1 MKKIL
6 ASFLLCLIAGWAAA
20 QGAYPN
26 RAVRVIVPFPAGQT
40 TDVVA
45 RLLSQQFTESLGQSF
60 YVDNKAGAGAI
71 IGTEQAKN
79 AVPDGYTLLMAS
91 SGPLAI
97 NPSLYSK
104 LPYDTLKDF
113 QPIGM
118 IVVVPQFLVVNKD
131 FPANNLKELI
141 AYVKQNPGKVN
152 FGSGGSG
159 LTNHLTME
167 LLKASTGI
175 QITHVPYKGAAAAL
189 TALIGGEISMMFESG
204 PAVIPHV
211 KSGKLKV
218 FAVGSQRRSLALP
231 DVLTVAEAGVPGFN
245 AQSWAAFLAPA
256 GTPKPVIQKLNA
268 ELHAALSKP
277 AIRERLLGMGAEP
290 LEYTP
295 EQTAAY
301 FRGELEN
308 WAVAVKASGARA
320 D

>member
-1 MKKIL
+1 MKRIL
-6 ASFLLCLIAGWAAA
+6 ASLLLCLVSGWAAA

-26 RAVRVIVPFPAGQT
+26 RTVRIIVPFPAGQT
-40 TDVVA
+40 TDMVA
-45 RLLSQQFTESLGQSF
+45 RMLAQEFTDSLGQSF
-60 YVDNKAGAGAI
+60 YVDNKGGAAAI
-71 IGTEQAKN
+71 IGTELAKN
-79 AVPDGYTLLMAS
+79 ATPDGYTLLMAS

-104 LPYDTLKDF
+104 LPYDTLRDF

-118 IVVVPQFLVVNKD
+118 AVVVPQFLVVNKD

-167 LLKASTGI
+167 LLKATTGM
-175 QITHVPYKGAAAAL
+175 QITHVPYKGAAPAL
-189 TALIGGEISMMFESG
+189 TALIGGQINMMFESG

-211 KSGKLKV
+211 RSGKLRV
-218 FAVGSQRRSLALP
+218 LAVGSQHRSLALP
-231 DVLTVAEAGVPGFN
+231 EVPTVAEAGVPGFN
-245 AQSWAAFLAPA
+245 AQSWAAFLAPM
-256 GTPKPVIQKLNA
+256 GTPRPIIQKLNA
-268 ELHAALSKP
+268 ELNAALSKP
-277 AIRERLLGMGAEP
+277 ATKERLLGMGAEV

-295 EQTAAY
+295 EQTLAY
-301 FRGELEN
+301 FKTELES
-308 WAVAVKASGARA
+308 WAVAVKASGARV

>member
-6 ASFLLCLIAGWAAA
+6 ASFLLCLLAGWAAA

-256 GTPKPVIQKLNA
+256 GTPKAVIQKLNT
-268 ELHAALSKP
+268 ELNAALSKP

-301 FRGELEN
+301 FRSELEN

>member
-1 MKKIL
+1 MKRIL
-6 ASFLLCLIAGWAAA
+6 ASLLLCLFSGWAAA

-26 RAVRVIVPFPAGQT
+26 RPVRVIVPFPAGQT
-40 TDVVA
+40 TDMVA
-45 RLLSQQFTESLGQSF
+45 RMLAQQFTESLGQSF

-97 NPSLYSK
+97 NPSLYPK

-113 QPIGM
+113 QSIGM
-118 IVVVPQFLVVNKD
+118 VVVVAQFLVVNKD

-152 FGSGGSG
+152 FGSGGIG

-167 LLKASTGI
+167 LLKAATGM
-175 QITHVPYKGAAAAL
+175 QITHVPYKGAPAAL
-189 TALIGGEISMMFESG
+189 TAMITGEINMMFESG
-204 PAVIPHV
+204 PAVIPYV
-211 KSGKLKV
+211 RSGKLKV
-218 FAVGSQRRSLALP
+218 IAVGSQRRSPILP
-231 DVLTVAEAGVPGFN
+231 EVPTVAEAGVPGFN
-245 AQSWAAFLAPA
+245 AQSWAAFLAPT
-256 GTPKPVIQKLNA
+256 GTPGPIIQKLNA
-268 ELHAALSKP
+268 ELNAALSKP
-277 AIRERLLGMGAEP
+277 ATKERLLGMGAEP

-301 FRGELEN
+301 FKSELEN